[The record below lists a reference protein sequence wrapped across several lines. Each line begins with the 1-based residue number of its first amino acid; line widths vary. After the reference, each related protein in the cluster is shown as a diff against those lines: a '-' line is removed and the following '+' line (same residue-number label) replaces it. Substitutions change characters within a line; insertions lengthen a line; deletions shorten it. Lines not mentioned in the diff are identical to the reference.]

1 MEKSNSYFTKNDDI
15 YEVKFSNP
23 SRTTNLASY
32 EFVITYSTSIPIQF
46 IE

>member
-1 MEKSNSYFTKNDDI
+1 MEKSNSYVTKTDDI

-23 SRTTNLASY
+23 SITTNLASY
-32 EFVITYSTSIPIQF
+32 EFVTTYSNSIPIKF